1 MGDLIMFTKPTGIA
15 LLAGAALLG
24 IAGITGAHA
33 GITTNG
39 PSPDG
44 LAIDSIDGR
53 DCAPL
58 DLSPAT
64 ADTESGTATSQP
76 LTIAGTVNGPSLD
89 GANTERVDLAAVPHG
104 VAPCD
109 RGAALKQLSATGTP
123 RAIVVAGAGLNG
135 PSLTGM
141 AAEAT
146 ESTFDAA
153 VDFGPTA
160 EPAR

>member
-15 LLAGAALLG
+15 LLAGAALLA
-24 IAGITGAHA
+24 IAGPTGAHA
-33 GITTNG
+33 GITSNG

-44 LAIDSIDGR
+44 LAIDSTDGR

-58 DLSPAT
+58 DLSQAT
-64 ADTESGTATSQP
+64 ADNEADAATSQP
-76 LTIAGTVNGPSLD
+76 VMIAGVMNGPSLD
-89 GANTERVDLAAVPHG
+89 GANTDRVDLAAVPYG

-123 RAIVVAGAGLNG
+123 PAIVVAGLING

-141 AAEAT
+141 AAET
-146 ESTFDAA
+146 TDSTFDAA